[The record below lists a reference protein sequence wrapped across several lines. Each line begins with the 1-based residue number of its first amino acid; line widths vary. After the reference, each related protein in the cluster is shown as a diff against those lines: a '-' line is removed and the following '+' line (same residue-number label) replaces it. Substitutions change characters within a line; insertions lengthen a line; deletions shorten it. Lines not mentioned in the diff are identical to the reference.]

1 MSNYTPG
8 TNIGFSFEY
17 AVSLIVVLVVCNLLV
32 CNLLVKNNPAMNM
45 VIVILAGLV
54 VGYISL
60 LLLNNVFPYL
70 NNIAYSIYQYFAYEV
85 LNNFNS
91 MGYIH
96 LWPPILAVLI
106 IFIILLYNKNLG

>member
-1 MSNYTPG
+1 MSNYSPG
-8 TNIGFSFEY
+8 SNIGFSFEY

-32 CNLLVKNNPAMNM
+32 KNNPAMNM

-54 VGYISL
+54 IGYISL
-60 LLLNNVFPYL
+60 LILNNVFPYL
-70 NNIAYSIYQYFAYEV
+70 NNIAYSVYQYFTYEV
-85 LNNFNS
+85 LSNFNS
-91 MGYIH
+91 MGYVH